1 MAGVMKSG
9 NTGSTSNSIR
19 GKSGEVGPHNFKEHF
34 DADIVEYVREDVR
47 LSTLQRKLVRENNT
61 LVSHALACQVKNFD
75 LFGGGPFFNIF
86 RSLLIDN
93 LFQNYRSAKPYTTM
107 KIGHMFFDLLK

>member
-9 NTGSTSNSIR
+9 NASSTSNSIR

-61 LVSHALACQVKNFD
+61 LVSHALACQVKKKFHD
-75 LFGGGPFFNIF
+75 LFIF
-86 RSLLIDN
+86 YFVHYHEIVICISKL
-93 LFQNYRSAKPYTTM
+93 
-107 KIGHMFFDLLK
+107 

>member
-61 LVSHALACQVKNFD
+61 LVSHALACQVKKKSIFLAAI
-75 LFGGGPFFNIF
+75 LFYILIF
-86 RSLLIDN
+86 LL
-93 LFQNYRSAKPYTTM
+93 F
-107 KIGHMFFDLLK
+107 LLKFIIQFQTTDQRNHLLP

>member
-9 NTGSTSNSIR
+9 NASSTSNSIR

-61 LVSHALACQVKNFD
+61 LVSHALACQVKI
-75 LFGGGPFFNIF
+75 FFMIFLAPIINIF
-86 RSLLIDN
+86 RL
-93 LFQNYRSAKPYTTM
+93 
-107 KIGHMFFDLLK
+107 LLKL